1 MTLQESIN
9 ATMAQSSVYSVIGNF
24 TKAFRTDELSNIEA
38 GESFVIPENYTI
50 FSQRMMR
57 NGQPVKDRDGNVVTA
72 EFIKVETSKGRI
84 ANFYPSSLT
93 KLAFRVDENGKDV
106 EGSDRIVR
114 TEGNLVGYV
123 KGKKIDDVMQALK
136 GCTIECTKLNP
147 VNVRAFGV
155 SNEEATAKD
164 VQKNNIGTWNLIGDK
179 KPAGWTA

>member
-84 ANFYPSSLT
+84 VNFYPSALT

-114 TEGNLVGYV
+114 TKGNLVGYV

-136 GCTIECTKLNP
+136 GCTIECEKLEP
-147 VNVRAFGV
+147 IKVREFGV
-155 SNEEATAKD
+155 SNEEATAKN
-164 VQKNNIGTWNLIGDK
+164 VQTNNIGTWNLIGDK